1 MLSRQICSVFSQHL
15 KHSSRSVKSVTS
27 GFNTKYTCNYFSTS
41 LAKKETF
48 TIQDEEQFKSK
59 IMAEGSAPTIVD
71 FSATWCGPCKLL
83 TPRLDAAIAATEGKV
98 NLALVDIDN
107 LSDLALDYDVQ
118 AVPTVLAVKDGKVV
132 DKFIGLIDEDKLG
145 AFVNKLM

>member
-1 MLSRQICSVFSQHL
+1 
-15 KHSSRSVKSVTS
+15 
-27 GFNTKYTCNYFSTS
+27 
-41 LAKKETF
+41 
-48 TIQDEEQFKSK
+48 
-59 IMAEGSAPTIVD
+59 
-71 FSATWCGPCKLL
+71 L

>member
-1 MLSRQICSVFSQHL
+1 
-15 KHSSRSVKSVTS
+15 
-27 GFNTKYTCNYFSTS
+27 
-41 LAKKETF
+41 
-48 TIQDEEQFKSK
+48 
-59 IMAEGSAPTIVD
+59 MAEGAAPTIVD

>member
-1 MLSRQICSVFSQHL
+1 MFSRQISSALAHNLKQSV
-15 KHSSRSVKSVTS
+15 RSVNYQRGGASA
-27 GFNTKYTCNYFSTS
+27 NWACRYFSTS
-41 LAKKETF
+41 LAKRETF

-59 IMAEGSAPTIVD
+59 IMAADAAPAIVD